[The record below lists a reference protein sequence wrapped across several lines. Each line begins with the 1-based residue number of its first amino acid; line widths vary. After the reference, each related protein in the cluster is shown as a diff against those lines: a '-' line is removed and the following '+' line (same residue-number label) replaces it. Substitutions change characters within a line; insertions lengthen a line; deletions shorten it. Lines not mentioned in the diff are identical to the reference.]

1 MEIPTPNNFP
11 KVLTP
16 RQIMDSAKTEL
27 DKINATNATI
37 CWYDPT
43 DGSEQFVKFT
53 DLPEEQQQAI
63 SRGLE
68 GFEQGNFTSLED
80 YERQIQSNS

>member
-1 MEIPTPNNFP
+1 MELTNPKISP

-16 RQIMDSAKTEL
+16 REIMDSAKTEL
-27 DKINATNATI
+27 DKINATDATI

-43 DGSEQFVKFT
+43 DGSEQVIKFT

-63 SRGLE
+63 RRGLE
-68 GFEQGNFTSLED
+68 GFEQGNFISLDD
-80 YERQIQSNS
+80 YERQVQSDS

>member
-1 MEIPTPNNFP
+1 
-11 KVLTP
+11 
-16 RQIMDSAKTEL
+16 MDSAKTEL

-43 DGSEQFVKFT
+43 DGSEQVIKFT

-63 SRGLE
+63 RRGLE
-68 GFEQGNFTSLED
+68 GFEQGNFISLDD